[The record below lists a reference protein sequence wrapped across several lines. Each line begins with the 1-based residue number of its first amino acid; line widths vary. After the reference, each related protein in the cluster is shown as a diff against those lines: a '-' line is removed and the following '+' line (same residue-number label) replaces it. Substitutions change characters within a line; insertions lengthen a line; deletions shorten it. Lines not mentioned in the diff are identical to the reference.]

1 MQHQAAV
8 LGGHPREKPVRAAAT
23 LRVRLKSTLH
33 RPGSGKNATRGR
45 TINTIRAVPTLSM
58 DAHAHQGRAMIVTRI
73 VTCLTVCYSPA
84 PYQHRIVLSGGFPQL
99 WKNLW
104 KIRLFAMHPPR
115 PALNFRHSVQA
126 KVHEGAILLGIS
138 RVRRV
143 TSALHRCDSRRKCQ
157 FP

>member
-1 MQHQAAV
+1 
-8 LGGHPREKPVRAAAT
+8 
-23 LRVRLKSTLH
+23 
-33 RPGSGKNATRGR
+33 
-45 TINTIRAVPTLSM
+45 
-58 DAHAHQGRAMIVTRI
+58 MIVTRI
-73 VTCLTVCYSPA
+73 VTWLTLCYSPA

-138 RVRRV
+138 GVRRV